1 MIVIGLIRCK
11 ITINL
16 SKMQGN
22 NIKKYVFYY
31 KLQKKQSGKVLK

>member
-31 KLQKKQSGKVLK
+31 KLKKNNLAKS